1 VVYAALPYFRDPE
14 VRVPDEYYD
23 VSRQLKPAHHLER
36 LDVDGATVRLAGHAY
51 VEGLDTV
58 QDRVELVLRERDSG
72 IEHRLMT
79 TPAVAEEPGG
89 TRPAGVAGFTV
100 EIDLATV
107 AGGRSLP
114 RGLWDVH
121 LVVHTHGLQQELR
134 FGHRRSAGVDAGVR
148 TYLAALGGP
157 KPSVVTTY
165 FTHPYSNL
173 TIEVGEVK
181 HRLDSRLGTPRA
193 DWAEDGAA
201 LVVSGRLDVAEA
213 AEGTLAVRLQ
223 ERAGATREI
232 AAVVVDG
239 GYRVDVPIASLPVGH
254 WSVGVVL
261 DLSTVRRDLAV
272 PQPDGLTAVHWA
284 PPPAAV
290 LRQTRGLEGA
300 VELRVA
306 PVDLVAGVQRRLE
319 RVTAH
324 R

>member
-1 VVYAALPYFRDPE
+1 
-14 VRVPDEYYD
+14 
-23 VSRQLKPAHHLER
+23 
-36 LDVDGATVRLAGHAY
+36 
-51 VEGLDTV
+51 
-58 QDRVELVLRERDSG
+58 
-72 IEHRLMT
+72 MT
-79 TPAVAEEPGG
+79 TPSASGELGG
-89 TRPAGVAGFTV
+89 RQPAGTAGFTV
-100 EIDLATV
+100 DIDLATV

-114 RGLWDVH
+114 RGLWDAH
-121 LVVHTHGLQQELR
+121 LVVHTHGLQRELR
-134 FGHRRSAGVDAGVR
+134 LGHRRSAGVDAGVR

-272 PQPDGLTAVHWA
+272 PQPDGLTAVHWRHR
-284 PPPAAV
+284 
-290 LRQTRGLEGA
+290 LRPFYAKPVGSKEQL
-300 VELRVA
+300 ELRVA